1 MNTPVIS
8 QLSYQ
13 HWNMRG
19 TFDCG
24 VDSSR
29 VPVVCE
35 RWIALSLVRTSFGSS
50 SDPTDMRGVSTP
62 QPNVRCMFRYR
73 QLNCEIIGVFAKA
86 RTSRAQLKPQE
97 YLGFGQKV
105 SEVHR

>member
-8 QLSYQ
+8 QLSYP

-24 VDSSR
+24 VDSPR
-29 VPVVCE
+29 VPVVCG

-73 QLNCEIIGVFAKA
+73 QLSCEITGVFAKA

-97 YLGFGQKV
+97 YSGFGQKV
-105 SEVHR
+105 SDVH